1 MLKNLILDSY
11 DDFHIIGRWIHIV
24 FLDNRNMHKQ
34 RFDSGFTTKLL
45 DVLRWGYG
53 FSSIA
58 GISHIRDTDC
68 KASKIAW
75 FILGSLGIVLT
86 GCTVY
91 QCFFSFSSYGTITT
105 VSVHNIPKLKFPSVT
120 ICNHNRVHCRH
131 LYNLIRNCT
140 QVRK

>member
-1 MLKNLILDSY
+1 
-11 DDFHIIGRWIHIV
+11 
-24 FLDNRNMHKQ
+24 MHKQ

-68 KASKIAW
+68 KTSKIAW
-75 FILGSLGIVLT
+75 FLLGNLGIILT

-91 QCFFSFSSYGTITT
+91 QCFFSFLSYGTITT

-131 LYNLIRNCT
+131 LYNLIRKCT